1 MAADDAGEMD
11 ERGGKLMTRIDCE
24 AEYNNRARVPEHPAI
39 MAGWARDAV
48 AFRAVQGELA
58 ELAQPYGPTSRQH
71 YDLFRPQAQKGDALV
86 LFIHGGYWQALE
98 PESFSHCAAGLV
110 ARGVPV
116 AVAGYDLCPDVT
128 IPEII
133 GQMRACATAL
143 WRRFNAPIITCGHSA
158 GGHLAACLA
167 ATDWP
172 AHAPDLPPRLVRGG
186 LAISGLF
193 DLAPLIGTSVNAKL
207 GLDADSAR
215 AASPLFWPAPAGACF
230 EAWVGGAESGEYLRQ
245 SHAIAEAW
253 ALEGVN
259 SRYAEIP
266 AGNHFTAIAPLA
278 DPDSQMVAALAAMA
292 GA

>member
-1 MAADDAGEMD
+1 
-11 ERGGKLMTRIDCE
+11 MTQIDYE

-39 MAGWARDAV
+39 MAGWSQDAA
-48 AFRAVQGELA
+48 AFRRAQGALA
-58 ELAQPYGPTSRQH
+58 ELNQPYGPTPRQH
-71 YDLFRPQAQKGDALV
+71 YDLFRPMEQKGDALV

-98 PESFSHCAAGLV
+98 PSSFSHCAAGLTS
-110 ARGVPV
+110 RGVPV

-133 GQMRACATAL
+133 GQMRACAATL
-143 WRRFNAPIITCGHSA
+143 WRRFNAPIIACGHSA

-172 AHAPDLPPRLVRGG
+172 AYASDLPPRLARGG

-207 GLDADSAR
+207 GLDGPSAR
-215 AASPLFWPAPAGACF
+215 AASPLFWPAPAGTRF

-245 SHAIAEAW
+245 SHSLAEAW
-253 ALEGVN
+253 GLAGV
-259 SRYAEIP
+259 STRYAEIP
-266 AGNHFTAIAPLA
+266 AGNHFTAIAPLSDA
-278 DPDSQMVAALAAMA
+278 HSAMVAALAAMA
-292 GA
+292 GAGS